1 MKNTFFAVLMALSAP
16 VFAKTYEVKVDGMHC
31 GHCAD
36 KMQKSI
42 IEKLTGVK
50 TAKAD
55 HKTGTLV
62 IEADDSTKFSKQDI
76 QKAIE
81 EKDEDYKVTKVKT
94 K

>member
-1 MKNTFFAVLMALSAP
+1 MKNVFLAALLAFSAP
-16 VFAKTYEVKVDGMHC
+16 LFAKTYEVIVENLHC

-42 IEKLTGVK
+42 LEKLTGVK
-50 TAKAD
+50 TVKAD
-55 HKTGTLV
+55 HTTGNVV

-76 QKAIE
+76 QAAIQ
-81 EKDEDYKVTKVKT
+81 EKGEDYKVTKVKT

>member
-1 MKNTFFAVLMALSAP
+1 MKYAFFAMLMSLSAP
-16 VFAKTYEVKVDGMHC
+16 LFAKTYEVKVDGMHC

-55 HKTGTLV
+55 HTTGTLV
-62 IEADDSTKFSKQDI
+62 IEAEDSTKFSKQDI
-76 QKAIE
+76 QAAIQ
-81 EKDEDYKVTKVKT
+81 EKGEDYKVTKVKT

>member
-1 MKNTFFAVLMALSAP
+1 MKYVFFATLLAFSAP
-16 VFAKTYEVKVDGMHC
+16 VFAKTYEVDVKGMHC

-42 IEKLTGVK
+42 LEKLTGVK
-50 TAKAD
+50 TAKVD
-55 HKTGTLV
+55 HETGKVL
-62 IEADDSTKFSKQDI
+62 IEADDSTKFSKADI

-81 EKDEDYKVTKVKT
+81 EKNEKYEVTKVKT